1 MALRRERLARREG
14 SRAPRWDSAFAAAR
28 FAREESV
35 ARARRAAKR
44 ARRSVEE
51 GGGVGLAVDVDGSS
65 GVSDVAGSG

>member
-1 MALRRERLARREG
+1 M
-14 SRAPRWDSAFAAAR
+14 
-28 FAREESV
+28 

-44 ARRSVEE
+44 AKRSVEE